1 MQEKAQLNLKLEPV
15 PAPHARK
22 LAAAPPL
29 PRPPPPPPP
38 PGAGVIGMI
47 IRHIE
52 GDPAAGTAVHE
63 LTPGKPAAACG
74 QIKVGDRLLA
84 VDGRAVAGMGLSAIH
99 GLINGPAGQSLRLQ
113 FVQPR
118 GGGGGGGGGSSTP
131 RDGNGDVLGALSSA
145 CYTIASSGGGGGGS
159 AATTPRPSEEQ
170 SRVGRPAVRAGGAV
184 YEVELVRA
192 ALEVP
197 VE

>member
-1 MQEKAQLNLKLEPV
+1 MQEKAQLNPKLEPV
-15 PAPHARK
+15 PASHARK

-29 PRPPPPPPP
+29 PRPTPPPPL

-52 GDPAAGTAVHE
+52 GDPAAGTAVFE

-74 QIKVGDRLLA
+74 QIRVGDRLLA

-113 FVQPR
+113 FVPPR
-118 GGGGGGGGGSSTP
+118 GGGGGAGGGSSTP

-145 CYTIASSGGGGGGS
+145 CYTIGSSGGGGGS
-159 AATTPRPSEEQ
+159 AANTPRQSQEQ
-170 SRVGRPAVRAGGAV
+170 SRLGRPAGRAGGGV